1 MEIFVN
7 SDDVAQLINRL
18 TEQGLSRAYLQALK
32 PLGWRPK
39 GYKLRTAFG
48 LGEILNVIDRD
59 EKDHTS
65 VVFTIEKSKI
75 EKWLRKNS

>member
-1 MEIFVN
+1 MNVDEV
-7 SDDVAQLINRL
+7 SQLINRL
-18 TEQGLSRAYLQALK
+18 NEQGLARAYLQALK

-39 GYKLRTAFG
+39 GYKFRTVFG

-65 VVFTIEKSKI
+65 VVFTIEKFKI
-75 EKWLRKNS
+75 EKWLKKNS